1 MEFFVLLA
9 TATLAGCLH
18 AFDADHMVAV
28 TAFVSRRPALAS
40 AASFGARWGL
50 GHAVAI
56 LLAGGVL
63 LATGA
68 RLPQRFDSAA
78 ELLVGLVLIGLGF
91 WAWRS
96 ARRLHLHAAPA
107 AGLEPEVH
115 AHPIGGGQPHHHSH
129 DHQGITLVGLL
140 HGLAGTSAAVALV
153 PVTLLGSIPAGL
165 GYLAAFGVGVIMA
178 MTLFAVCAAIAMRSA
193 AEKSL
198 HWGRWIARAVGT
210 ASVGVGVWWVVR
222 AVG

>member
-1 MEFFVLLA
+1 MEFLALLA

-28 TAFVSRRPALAS
+28 TTFVSRRPALGS

-68 RLPQRFDSAA
+68 RLPERFDSAA
-78 ELLVGLVLIGLGF
+78 ELLVGFVLIGLGF

-96 ARRLHLHAAPA
+96 AARLHLHAAPF
-107 AGLEPEVH
+107 AGMDAEVH
-115 AHPIGGGQPHHHSH
+115 AHAMGGRRTHRHSH

-165 GYLAAFGVGVIMA
+165 GYLAAFGAGVILA
-178 MTLFAVCAAIAMRSA
+178 MTLFALCAAIAMRSA
-193 AEKSL
+193 AERSL
-198 HWGRWIARAVGT
+198 QWGRWIARAVGT
-210 ASVGVGVWWVVR
+210 ASVVVGLWWVSR